1 VLEPLAFTQRFL
13 LPFLAKSDRIEVEDR
28 IVPREMI
35 ALSVKQP
42 WANLIAQGRKTLEIR
57 SWSTPARKGVLLCS
71 SASPAIYPAGFA
83 IAVIDIVEC
92 RPFARADEDAACVEH
107 IPGMYAWVIA
117 NVRRINPIPVKG
129 RLGFFR
135 VEVGP
140 KGQEPRIVTLRK

>member
-13 LPFLAKSDRIEVEDR
+13 LPFWANSDRIEVEDR

-42 WANLIAQGRKTLEIR
+42 WASLIADRRKTLEIR
-57 SWSTPARKGVLLCS
+57 SWSTPPRQQVLLCS

-83 IAVIDIVEC
+83 IAVIDIIEC
-92 RPFARADEDAACVEH
+92 RQFMPDDEDAACVEH

-117 NVRRINPIPVKG
+117 NVRRINPIPAKG

-135 VEVGP
+135 VEVKP
-140 KGQEPRIVTLRK
+140 KGNDPRIVTLRK